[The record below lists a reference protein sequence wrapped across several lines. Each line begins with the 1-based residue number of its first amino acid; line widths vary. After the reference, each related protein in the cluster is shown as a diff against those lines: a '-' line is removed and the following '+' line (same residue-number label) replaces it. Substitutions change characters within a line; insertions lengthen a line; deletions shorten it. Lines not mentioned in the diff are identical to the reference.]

1 MDLNRLLELNNS
13 YQKSHDTVI
22 KLIQGI
28 LDKGEVTGNEMTD
41 VETSLGDCDEDYN
54 QVTKAEKNFI
64 KYDLQLQIDELKRT
78 KLDINADSIIDLL
91 TNGGRTS
98 ALHTDGEGNIIM
110 DVAKLTELNQVKLVV
125 DEQGKSIQGI
135 IADTEVEQADG
146 SKVKLKV
153 AFSTMNQ
160 KVDNIT
166 TTVGQIEGVAN
177 KADSTAQGA
186 LTKASQ
192 IEQKV
197 DSITST
203 VKRVE
208 GTVTDANNKADQA
221 VTEASQIKQ
230 TVEGITSTVQRI
242 EGVADSANGKADN
255 AVTKVS
261 QIEQT
266 VDGIKSTVLGYS
278 TDINKSVV
286 SVNNKFYI
294 SNSKEAL
301 TGGSWTTEAPTTIP
315 NGKYLWIRPT
325 YTLKDGTVT
334 DGTAVCTSGSKGD
347 KGDKG
352 DPGQQG
358 PTGDAGVGISLI
370 LTVYYMSTSKTTAPS
385 IPGNGWLSKIPAY
398 QEGKYLWSAY
408 EIAYTNGTI
417 GYTTPQYCSEWEA
430 NHKAETAISVANQT
444 SEKFEWIVQ
453 RGSTQSSITLTD
465 KAIEAIANSSIKLK
479 ANQITLEGIVTA
491 NGNFKILAD
500 GSIEAVNAK
509 FSGDIT
515 GSTFSSKDGSFKV
528 GDDGRAEVDSLSVNN
543 EFSTDILTVGQ
554 INNSRY
560 QAVLDED
567 VTIYI
572 DPLGVASNEFTN
584 SATFTSISQFLDFC
598 PTNLNGHEITLHFVN
613 NVAEN
618 IVFSNFHSG
627 KIIFSL
633 NAKSLLGYMYLAGYG
648 MQYEFTPDNNGKIMP
663 HLAFEG
669 DNGNYAVY
677 VYNASLRIQDCTI
690 YGGNGS
696 GNNSGIEFS
705 NFAMGKVDNVGF
717 VNCYNAIR
725 AYVCSKVFIS
735 NTKGQTSSYVF
746 YSLSGSVLAFGTA
759 ANASSKSGS
768 SYAHTTG
775 SNGQCWATNAKFTA
789 GAISGSNTNTGTTTK
804 TQTAILTSDYGDT
817 YRKTVYNNWKKDGT
831 VRQGDYGYGDCVG
844 CWFFGTKFKTY
855 ANKNVSKIV
864 ISFKRQ
870 SGGSYGEVLH
880 GVKTHN
886 YATRPSGSPSFNTN
900 FSKSVSVAVGDTGT
914 ITLTNST
921 DIANFLAAKGV
932 GLVPAVQNS
941 SHYSVCSGTC
951 KVTISYTE

>member
-22 KLIQGI
+22 NLIQSI
-28 LDKGEVTGNEMTD
+28 LDKGEVTGSEVTD

-54 QVTKAEKNFI
+54 QVIQAEKNFI
-64 KYDLQLQIDELKRT
+64 KYDLQLQIDEIKRT

-91 TNGGRTS
+91 TNGGRNS

-110 DVAKLTELNQVKLVV
+110 DVAKLSELNQVKLVV

-135 IADTEVEQADG
+135 IADTEIEQADG
-146 SKVKLKV
+146 SKIKLKV

-160 KVDNIT
+160 KVDSIT
-166 TTVGQIEGVAN
+166 TTVGQIEGIAN
-177 KADSTAQGA
+177 KADSTANGA

-208 GTVTDANNKADQA
+208 GTATDANNKADTA
-221 VTEASQIKQ
+221 ITEASQIKQ

-261 QIEQT
+261 KMEQT
-266 VDGIKSTVLGYS
+266 VDGLKTTVLGYS
-278 TDINKSVV
+278 TDISKSVV
-286 SVNNKFYI
+286 SVNNKFYL
-294 SNSKEAL
+294 SNSKETL
-301 TGGSWTTEAPTTIP
+301 TGGSWTTEAPKTIP
-315 NGKYLWIRPT
+315 DDKYLWIRPT

-334 DGTAVCTSGSKGD
+334 DGTAVCTSGA

-352 DPGQQG
+352 DPGKQG
-358 PTGDAGVGISLI
+358 ATGDAGVGIDHI
-370 LTVYYMSTSKTTAPS
+370 LTIYFVSTSKTKAPTFDEYGWVFD
-385 IPGNGWLSKIPAY
+385 IPDYVEGN
-398 QEGKYLWSAY
+398 YLWSAY
-408 EIAYTNGTI
+408 KIWYTDGNVGF
-417 GYTTPQYCSEWEA
+417 TTPQYCSEWEA
-430 NHKAETAISVANQT
+430 NAKAETAISIANQT

-453 RGSTQSSITLTD
+453 KGSTQSSITLTD
-465 KAIEAIANSSIKLK
+465 KVIEAIANSNIKLK

-572 DPLGVASNEFTN
+572 DPLGTESDEFTN
-584 SATFTSISQFLDFC
+584 YATFTSISQFIDYC
-598 PTNLNGHEITLHFVN
+598 PNNLNGHVIELHFVN
-613 NVAEN
+613 NIREN
-618 IVFSNFHSG
+618 IVFDNFHSG
-627 KIIFSL
+627 KIIFTST
-633 NAKSLLGYMYLAGYG
+633 AKSLLGYMYLGGFG
-648 MQYEFTPDNNGKIMP
+648 MQYEFAQDNNIKIMP
-663 HLAFEG
+663 NIAYEG
-669 DNGNYAVY
+669 DNGNYAVF
-677 VYNASLRIQDCTI
+677 VYNTSLRIQDCTI
-690 YGGNGS
+690 YAGNGS

-705 NFAMGKVDNVGF
+705 NFATGKVDNVGF
-717 VNCYNAIR
+717 VNCYNAVR
-725 AYVCSKVFIS
+725 GYVGSKVFIS
-735 NTKGQTSSYVF
+735 NTKGQTSSYAF
-746 YSLSGSVLAFGTA
+746 YSLSGSILAFGTA
-759 ANASSKSGS
+759 ANASSASGTS
-768 SYAHTTG
+768 HGYTTG
-775 SNGQCWATNAKFTA
+775 SNGQCWVSGAKFTA
-789 GAISGSNTNTGTTTK
+789 PAIGGSNTNTGTTTSTK
-804 TQTAILTSDYGDT
+804 TAILTSDYGDT

-864 ISFKRQ
+864 IKFTRQ
-870 SGGSYGEVLH
+870 SGGVSSAVTH
-880 GVKTHN
+880 GVRTHN
-886 YATRPSGSPSFNTN
+886 YGTRPSGSPSFNTN
-900 FSKSVSVAVGDTGT
+900 FSKSTSVTVGGTGT
-914 ITLTNST
+914 ITLTDAT

-932 GLVPAVQNS
+932 GLVPATQNS

-951 KVTISYTE
+951 KVTITYTE

>member
-13 YQKSHDTVI
+13 YQKSHDTI
-22 KLIQGI
+22 INLIQGI
-28 LDKGEVTGNEMTD
+28 LDKGEITDNEMSD
-41 VETSLGDCDEDYN
+41 IETSLGDCDEDYN
-54 QVTKAEKNFI
+54 QVTKAEDNFVKN
-64 KYDLQLQIDELKRT
+64 DLQSQIDEIKQT

-91 TNGGRTS
+91 TNGGRNS

-110 DVAKLTELNQVKLVV
+110 DIAKLKDLDQVKLVV
-125 DEQGKSIQGI
+125 DKQGKSIQGI

-146 SKVKLKV
+146 SKIKLKV

-160 KVDNIT
+160 KVDSIT
-166 TTVGQIEGVAN
+166 TTVGQIEGIAN
-177 KADSTAQGA
+177 GADTKATGA

-192 IEQKV
+192 IEQ
-197 DSITST
+197 
-203 VKRVE
+203 
-208 GTVTDANNKADQA
+208 
-221 VTEASQIKQ
+221 
-230 TVEGITSTVQRI
+230 
-242 EGVADSANGKADN
+242 
-255 AVTKVS
+255 
-261 QIEQT
+261 T
-266 VDGIKSTVLGYS
+266 VDGIKQTVQGFT

-286 SVNNKFYI
+286 SVNNKFYL
-294 SNSKEAL
+294 SNSKESL
-301 TGGSWTTEAPTTIP
+301 TGGSWSTEAPKIIP
-315 NGKYLWIRPT
+315 DGKYLWIRPT
-325 YTLKDGTVT
+325 YTLKDGTIT
-334 DGTAVCTSGSKGD
+334 DGTAVCTSGA

-352 DPGQQG
+352 DPGKQG
-358 PTGDAGVGISLI
+358 ATGDAGVGIDHI
-370 LTVYYMSTSKTTAPS
+370 LTIYFVSNSKTTAPTFTVE
-385 IPGNGWLSKIPAY
+385 GWLLSIPAY

-408 EIAYTNGTI
+408 KIWYTDGNVGF
-417 GYTTPQYCSEWEA
+417 TTPQYCSEWEA
-430 NHKAETAISVANQT
+430 NAKAEKAVSIANQT

-453 RGSTQSSITLTD
+453 KGSTQSSITLTD

-572 DPLGVASNEFTN
+572 DPLGVASEEFAN
-584 SATFTSISQFLDFC
+584 YSTFTSIAQFLDYC
-598 PTNLNGHEITLHFVN
+598 PTNLNGHEIELHFVN
-613 NVAEN
+613 NISEN
-618 IVFSNFHSG
+618 IVFNNFHSG
-627 KIIFSL
+627 KITFNL
-633 NAKSLLGYMYLAGYG
+633 NAKSLLGYMYLAGFG

-663 HLAFEG
+663 NIAFEG

-690 YGGNGS
+690 YAGNGS

-717 VNCYNAIR
+717 VNCYNAVR
-725 AYVCSKVFIS
+725 GYVCSKVFTS
-735 NTKGQTSSYVF
+735 NTKGQTSSYAF

-759 ANASSKSGS
+759 ANASSKLGTSHG
-768 SYAHTTG
+768 YYTG
-775 SNGQCWATNAKFTA
+775 SNGQCWVSGAKFTA
-789 GAISGSNTNTGTTTK
+789 PAISGSNTNTGTTTATK
-804 TQTAILTSDYGDT
+804 TAILTSDYGDT

-844 CWFFGTKFKTY
+844 CWFFGTKFSTY
-855 ANKNVSKIV
+855 KNKKVSKIV
-864 ISFKRQ
+864 INFTRQ
-870 SGGSYGEVLH
+870 SGGVSSAVTH
-880 GVKTHN
+880 GVRTHN
-886 YATRPSGSPSFNTN
+886 YGTRPSGSPSFNTN
-900 FSKSVSVAVGDTGT
+900 FSKSASVTVGGTGT
-914 ITLTNST
+914 ITLTDAT

-932 GLVPAVQNS
+932 GLVPATQDA

-951 KVTISYTE
+951 KVTITYTE